1 MRMPS
6 SSIRITRQRRPIWR
20 RSKRRSSGLRNI
32 PRKNVRH
39 RRSNRRT
46 RKRKIQI
53 RSRTEV
59 ISNNKTS
66 SNHRKINSNNRV
78 RARISNNKRIS
89 SSNRK
94 IDNHKTNRAAVK
106 SNKTRTINLKRRT
119 NFSNRS
125 NKTNLRRHLPQENE
139 NKIRTGLVEV
149 PNNLPRLVK
158 TAMKHL
164 RPRQETARKQAEMRR
179 LLSLHRGRRR
189 KNSRAT

>member
-39 RRSNRRT
+39 RRSHRRT

-66 SNHRKINSNNRV
+66 SN
-78 RARISNNKRIS
+78 
-89 SSNRK
+89 RK

-106 SNKTRTINLKRRT
+106 SNKTRIINLKRRT
-119 NFSNRS
+119 NLSNRS
-125 NKTNLRRHLPQENE
+125 NKTNLRRHLPQENKKE
-139 NKIRTGLVEV
+139 IRTGLGEV
-149 PNNLPRLVK
+149 PNKLQRLVK

-164 RPRQETARKQAEMRR
+164 RPRQETARKQAKMRR